1 VHQPATDV
9 THPRPMLRRP
19 WTDLSGEWAFAYDDD
34 DRGRRDG
41 WVGDPSAFPR
51 TITVPFPPES
61 RCSGIGDQGFH
72 PVVWYRRDF
81 ECAPAPGGRVLLH
94 FGAVDYRATVWVNG
108 QHVAEHEGGH
118 TPFRADIT
126 QVLRADGPQ
135 AVVVRAEDL
144 PHDLGQPRGKQ
155 DWQLAPHAIWYPRT
169 TGIWQQVWW
178 EEVPERAIA
187 NVHWDSDPAAG
198 TLALSAW
205 IGPPTLD
212 PAQASGAAENLRL
225 RVRASLRGEPMVDDT
240 YQVRHDEVHRELKL
254 SQGLLISGEEIT
266 WTPDHP
272 NLIDVVLELVDGDG
286 RVLDR
291 VESYTALRSVSAGE
305 GRFLLNGKPYF
316 LRLVLDQGYWSE
328 SHLAAPSEADLRREV
343 ELVKELGFNGVRMHQ
358 KAADP
363 RFLAWCDRLGLLV
376 WAEMPAAYE
385 FCPRAIHRLSRE
397 WLELVERDRSHPC
410 VIAWVP
416 FNESWGVPALPTSA
430 EQRALVR
437 GIYHLT
443 KALDPTRPVVGN
455 DGWEQ
460 VITDIVTVHDYSAH
474 GTTLRARY
482 GTEHALRRTLSE
494 VQPSYHTVVLPELPQ
509 TRQPVMITEFG
520 GITLTSTTR
529 GEVWHGYGGE
539 PDTDSFLERYRSLV
553 DALLDSPSVTGFCYT
568 QLTDTEQEQNGL
580 LTNRRE
586 PKLPIEKLR
595 AINRRTAA
603 SVPAD
608 AIGAFDYGDYP
619 AALDVRID
627 QDEGDLPA
635 DHGMGAHLDNQVD
648 AVRVP
653 AAERPR

>member
-1 VHQPATDV
+1 VDDPT
-9 THPRPMLRRP
+9 
-19 WTDLSGEWAFAYDDD
+19 AFA
-34 DRGRRDG
+34 
-41 WVGDPSAFPR
+41 R

-61 RCSGIGDQGFH
+61 PSSGIGDQGFH
-72 PVVWYRRDF
+72 PVVWYRRTFD
-81 ECAPAPGGRVLLH
+81 CRPTPGARVVLH
-94 FGAVDYRATVWVNG
+94 FGAVDYRAAVWVNG
-108 QHVAEHEGGH
+108 HHVAEHEGGH
-118 TPFRADIT
+118 TPFAADIT
-126 QVLRADGPQ
+126 EVLRADGAQ
-135 AVVVRAEDL
+135 TVVVRAEDL

-178 EEVPERAIA
+178 EEVPARAIES
-187 NVHWDSDPAAG
+187 VHWESDPATG
-198 TLALSAW
+198 TLALSAR

-212 PAQASGAAENLRL
+212 LSDATGATENLQL
-225 RVRASLRGEPMVDDT
+225 RVQASLRGEPMVDDS
-240 YQVRHDEVHRELKL
+240 YQVRHDEVHREFKL
-254 SQGLLISGEEIT
+254 SQGILLRGEEIL

-272 NLIDVVLELVDGDG
+272 NLIDVVLELKDEGG

-291 VESYTALRSVSAGE
+291 VESYTALRSVRADE

-316 LRLVLDQGYWSE
+316 LRLVLDQGYWPD
-328 SHLAAPSEADLRREV
+328 SHLAAPSEADLCREV

-430 EQRALVR
+430 SQRALVLAL
-437 GIYHLT
+437 YHLT

-460 VITDIVTVHDYSAH
+460 VVTDIITVHDYSAH
-474 GTTLRARY
+474 GSTLRERY
-482 GTEHALRRTLSE
+482 GTEAAMRRTLAE
-494 VQPSYHTVVLPELPQ
+494 VQPGYHTVVLPELPHA
-509 TRQPVMITEFG
+509 RQPVMITEFG
-520 GITLTSTTR
+520 GITLTSATR
-529 GEVWHGYGGE
+529 GEVWPGYGGE
-539 PDTDSFLERYRSLV
+539 PDTAAFVERYRSLV

-580 LTNRRE
+580 LTDRRK
-586 PKLPIEKLR
+586 PKLPPDLLR
-595 AINRRTAA
+595 AVNRRTAA

-608 AIGAFDYGDYP
+608 AIGAFDFGDYP
-619 AALDVRID
+619 VPLDRRID
-627 QDEGDLPA
+627 QDSESTYLLEVA
-635 DHGMGAHLDNQVD
+635 DDGSS
-648 AVRVP
+648 P
-653 AAERPR
+653 